1 MENYE
6 EMLLP
11 GIHADRQAIRLL
23 KAVTVFAPGGTEGQV
38 HNFVRTMDHSRFDL
52 RFACLKKWGCYLKEL
67 EERQI
72 PVEEYR
78 IKSLYKPDTLRLQ
91 LRLAAHLRQERIQIV
106 HSYNFYSNMFAIPA
120 ARLAGVPVV
129 IASVRDQ
136 GVYMTAAQKLAQR
149 WVCRLADKVLVNA
162 DSIRDWLAGEGFP
175 RDRVLTIRNGI
186 DLRPFEAAAGASSIR
201 REYGIAADAPLVVM
215 LSRLNP
221 KKGIDDYF
229 KAAVEVS
236 RRHPA
241 ARFLMVGEKLTAKGP
256 DMEYKAELQRLSSSL
271 GLDGKLIFTGHRNDV
286 PQLLAE
292 TDVSVLPSH
301 SEGISNSL
309 LESMA
314 AGVPVVATRVGGIP
328 ELVEDGVT
336 GFLVPPREPRQLAGA
351 INRIL
356 DDRHLHDSFS
366 RAARRRV
373 RERFSLER
381 MVRDTESLYLELL
394 KEKTGAAREA
404 RAPEKQTIH
413 RDRT

>member
-11 GIHADRQAIRLL
+11 GIDADRQAIRLL

-67 EERQI
+67 EERNI

-78 IKSLYKPDTLRLQ
+78 IKSLYKPSTLRLQ
-91 LRLAAHLRQERIQIV
+91 LRLAARLRQERIQIV

-175 RDRVLTIRNGI
+175 RERVLTIRNGI
-186 DLRPFEAAAGASSIR
+186 DLRPFEAGAGASGIR

-236 RRHPA
+236 RRHPS

-271 GLDGKLIFTGHRNDV
+271 GLDGKLIFTGHRSDV

-328 ELVEDGVT
+328 ELVDDGVT
-336 GFLVPPREPRQLAGA
+336 GLLVPPRDPQQLAGA
-351 INRIL
+351 ICRIL
-356 DDRHLHDSFS
+356 DDRELHASFS

-381 MVRDTESLYLELL
+381 MVRDTEALYLELL
-394 KEKTGAAREA
+394 KNKTGAA
-404 RAPEKQTIH
+404 
-413 RDRT
+413 